1 MSKPETAVFA
11 LGESGAETARR
22 VAAATEGKVFE
33 REFGGH
39 ASDTA
44 GTEFGSRLRA
54 AYESG
59 LPVVGVC
66 AAGILIRSLA
76 PVLRT
81 KTEEP
86 PLVCVAEDGST
97 VVPLLGGHRGAN
109 RLAKTIADALSC
121 EAVVTT
127 AGDLAFGVALDDPP
141 DGWRLETP
149 ASVKRASAAM
159 LAGASVSVSGGGE
172 WLAPLVEAIGA
183 DWRRAP
189 GADAP
194 AVIQVDGVEPLV
206 YRRAGFAL
214 GVGCSRNCPHEEL
227 AGLAMR
233 TLAEAGISPFAVEGV
248 YSIEHKSDEAAVH
261 ALARSLGVPA
271 RFYSVG
277 QLRAETGRL
286 ETPSEQVFRE
296 VGSRGVCEA
305 AALARAGPDGKLES
319 PKRKSAAATCAIAR
333 IGSTPGTVP
342 SPRGLLAVVGLGP
355 GKAEWRTAEATR
367 LIWQSDLLVGYGK
380 YLDLLG
386 KEFDSIPAR
395 RFDLGDETT
404 RCRHAL
410 EQAAEGKR
418 VALVCSGDCG
428 VYAMASLVMELA
440 SCPENAD
447 LPEHVRRVEIVCAP
461 GVSAMQ
467 AASARAGAL
476 LGHDFCA
483 ISLSDLLTPE
493 EEILKRVEAAAA
505 GDFVTAFYNPSSS
518 RRTRLLSAA
527 RDILLRHRPSET
539 PVLIA
544 RNLGREDESLSIC
557 TLSELD
563 ESRTDMLTTVLVG
576 SSRSETFRTGDSD
589 AGAGGWLAF
598 TPRGY
603 ASRTGSSERR

>member
-1 MSKPETAVFA
+1 MSRPETAVFA
-11 LGESGAETARR
+11 LGESGIETARR
-22 VAAATEGKVFE
+22 VAAATGGKVFE
-33 REFGGH
+33 REFGAPTPG
-39 ASDTA
+39 AAGSD
-44 GTEFGSRLRA
+44 FGSRLRA

-66 AAGILIRSLA
+66 AAAILIRSLA
-76 PVLRT
+76 PVLRK

-86 PLVCVAEDGST
+86 PLVCVAEDGSA
-97 VVPLLGGHRGAN
+97 VIPLLGGHRGAN
-109 RLAKTIADALSC
+109 RLARTIADALAC
-121 EAVVTT
+121 KAAVTT

-149 ASVKRASAAM
+149 ASAKRASAAM
-159 LAGASVSVSGGGE
+159 LAGARVSVSGGGE
-172 WLAPLVEAIGA
+172 WLAPLVEATGA
-183 DWRRAP
+183 DWRRAR

-194 AVIQVDGVEPLV
+194 AVIQVDGAEPLV
-206 YRRAGFAL
+206 YRRAEFAL
-214 GVGCSRNCPHEEL
+214 GVGCSRNCAPDEL
-227 AGLAMR
+227 VGLAMR
-233 TLAEAGISPFAVEGV
+233 TLADAGISPFAVEGV

-261 ALARSLGVPA
+261 ALARSLGVAA
-271 RFYSVG
+271 RFYSVD
-277 QLRAETGRL
+277 QLRAETNRL

-296 VGSRGVCEA
+296 VGSHGVCEA
-305 AALARAGPDGKLES
+305 AALARAGPDGKLET
-319 PKRKSAAATCAIAR
+319 PKRKSATATCAVAR
-333 IGSTPGTVP
+333 IGSAPGTVP

-355 GKAEWRTAEATR
+355 GKDEWRTPEATR

-386 KEFDSIPAR
+386 TEFDSIPAR
-395 RFDLGDETT
+395 RFDLGDETE
-404 RCRHAL
+404 RCQHAL

-428 VYAMASLVMELA
+428 VYAMASLVMELVA
-440 SCPENAD
+440 CPGSVGI
-447 LPEHVRRVEIVCAP
+447 PESAKRVEIICVP

-483 ISLSDLLTPE
+483 ISLSDLLTPKD
-493 EEILKRVEAAAA
+493 EILKRIEAAAE

-518 RRTRLLSAA
+518 RRTSLLGAA
-527 RDILLRHRPSET
+527 RDILLRRRSPET
-539 PVLIA
+539 PVVIA

-557 TLSELD
+557 ALSELD

-576 SSRSETFRTGDSD
+576 SSKSAAFRTGDLD

-603 ASRTGSSERR
+603 ASRIESSERK

>member
-1 MSKPETAVFA
+1 MGRPKAAVFA

-22 VAAATEGKVFE
+22 VAAATGGKIFE
-33 REFGGH
+33 REFGGS
-39 ASDTA
+39 APDA
-44 GTEFGSRLRA
+44 GGSKFGSRLRA

-59 LPVVGVC
+59 SPIVGVC

-76 PVLRT
+76 PVLRR

-86 PLVCVAEDGST
+86 PVVCVAEDGSS

-109 RLAKTIADALSC
+109 RLARTIADALSC
-121 EAVVTT
+121 KAAVTT

-141 DGWRLETP
+141 DGWRLESL

-159 LAGASVSVSGGGE
+159 LAGARVSVSGEGD
-172 WLAPLVEAIGA
+172 WLAPLVKATGA
-183 DWRRAP
+183 DWERAP
-189 GADAP
+189 GGDAP
-194 AVIQVDGVEPLV
+194 AVIQVDGTEPLV
-206 YRRAGFAL
+206 YRRTEFAL
-214 GVGCSRNCPHEEL
+214 GVGCSRNCPPDEL

-233 TLAEAGISPFAVEGV
+233 SLAEAGISPFAVEGV
-248 YSIEHKSDEAAVH
+248 YSIEHKSDEAAIH

-271 RFYSVG
+271 RFYSVD
-277 QLRAETGRL
+277 QLRAETHRL

-296 VGSRGVCEA
+296 VGSHGVCEA

-319 PKRKSAAATCAIAR
+319 AKRKSATATCAIAR
-333 IGSTPGTVP
+333 IGSTPGAVP

-355 GKAEWRTAEATR
+355 GKSEWRTPEATR

-380 YLDLLG
+380 YLDLIG

-395 RFDLGDETT
+395 RFDLGDETA

-410 EQAAEGKR
+410 EQAAAGKR

-440 SCPENAD
+440 SCPENAG
-447 LPEHVRRVEIVCAP
+447 LPESAKRVEIVCAP

-518 RRTRLLSAA
+518 RRTKLLSAA
-527 RDILLRHRPSET
+527 RDILLQHRHPET
-539 PVLIA
+539 PVVIA
-544 RNLGREDESLSIC
+544 RNLGRDDESLSIC
-557 TLSELD
+557 RLEELD

-576 SSRSETFRTGDSD
+576 NSKSSAFRTGDSD

-603 ASRTGSSERR
+603 ASGAGSSERK

>member
-1 MSKPETAVFA
+1 MSRPETAVFA

-22 VAAATEGKVFE
+22 VAAATGGRVFE
-33 REFGGH
+33 RTFGDPAPG
-39 ASDTA
+39 A
-44 GTEFGSRLRA
+44 GGSEFGSRLRA

-59 LPVVGVC
+59 LPIVGVC
-66 AAGILIRSLA
+66 AAGILIRLLA
-76 PVLRT
+76 PVLRR
-81 KTEEP
+81 KTDEP
-86 PLVCVAEDGST
+86 PVVCVAEDGSS

-109 RLAKTIADALSC
+109 RLAKTIADTLSC
-121 EAVVTT
+121 KAAVTT

-141 DGWRLETP
+141 DGWRLESP
-149 ASVKRASAAM
+149 ASVKRASAAL
-159 LAGASVSVSGGGE
+159 LAGARVSVSGGE
-172 WLAPLVEAIGA
+172 DWLAPLVEATGA
-183 DWRRAP
+183 DWRRAT
-189 GADAP
+189 GSDAP
-194 AVIQVDGVEPLV
+194 AVIQVDGVEPLI
-206 YRRAGFAL
+206 YRRTGFAL
-214 GVGCSRNCPHEEL
+214 GVGCSRNCPPDEL
-227 AGLAMR
+227 VGLARR
-233 TLAEAGISPFAVEGV
+233 TLAETGISPFAVEGV

-271 RFYSVG
+271 RFYSVD
-277 QLRAETGRL
+277 QLRAEAGRL
-286 ETPSEQVFRE
+286 ETPSERVFRE
-296 VGSRGVCEA
+296 VGSHGVCEA
-305 AALARAGPDGKLES
+305 AALARAGPDGKLEL
-319 PKRKSAAATCAIAR
+319 PKRKSASATCAIAR
-333 IGSTPGTVP
+333 IGSTPGAVP
-342 SPRGLLAVVGLGP
+342 SPRGLLAVVGIGP
-355 GKAEWRTAEATR
+355 GQAEWRTPEATR
-367 LIWQSDLLVGYGK
+367 LIWRSDLLVGYGK

-395 RFDLGDETT
+395 RFDLGDETA

-447 LPEHVRRVEIVCAP
+447 LPESAKRVEIVCAP

-527 RDILLRHRPSET
+527 RDILLRHRPPET
-539 PVLIA
+539 PVVIA
-544 RNLGREDESLSIC
+544 RNLGREDESLSIRA
-557 TLSELD
+557 LAELD

-576 SSRSETFRTGDSD
+576 SSKSSAFRTGDSD

-603 ASRTGSSERR
+603 ASGAGSSERK